1 METPLPIPTSTLD
14 STEVANQIRVVV
26 GRLVRRLRVV
36 RAPDEL
42 TLSEES
48 VLSRLD
54 RYGPLSGAELAEQ
67 EKVKPQ
73 AISAILA
80 KLDGRALI
88 VREADATD
96 GRRTLISPTPEGRR
110 LLVSKRSQ
118 ASEQMARAIDRT
130 LTAAERKQLCDAIV
144 LLDRV
149 TENM

>member
-1 METPLPIPTSTLD
+1 METSLPIPTSTLD
-14 STEVANQIRVVV
+14 STAVANQIRVVV

-42 TLSEES
+42 TPSEES
-48 VLSRLD
+48 VLSRIE
-54 RYGPLSGAELAEQ
+54 RHGPLSGAELAEQ

-73 AISAILA
+73 AISAILT
-80 KLDGRALI
+80 KLDGRELI
-88 VREADATD
+88 VRASDPTD